1 MGEVP
6 PRAHAARGLNSE
18 PQLDISGPGDPPRAE
33 TIVGFRV
40 RATFQEFAKISVDP
54 GELNRIAVKST
65 PRPVA
70 ARYPQ
75 KTALP

>member
-1 MGEVP
+1 M
-6 PRAHAARGLNSE
+6 
-18 PQLDISGPGDPPRAE
+18 
-33 TIVGFRV
+33 IVGFRV
-40 RATFQEFAKISVDP
+40 RATLQEFAKISIDP
-54 GELNRIAVKST
+54 GELNRIRCEIH